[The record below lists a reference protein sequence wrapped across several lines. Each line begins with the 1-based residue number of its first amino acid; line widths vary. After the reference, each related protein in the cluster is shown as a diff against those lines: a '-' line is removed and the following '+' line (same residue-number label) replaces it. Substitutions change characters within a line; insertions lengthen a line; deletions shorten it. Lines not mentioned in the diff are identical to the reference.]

1 MSIVLTLVLET
12 AFPISITQT
21 ADSWA
26 SHNEYLGARDSE
38 QDTVSPPQGQTK
50 TVGYKTVLQQA
61 KDRMLWST

>member
-26 SHNEYLGARDSE
+26 SHNEYLGAGDSE
-38 QDTVSPPQGQTK
+38 QDSVP
-50 TVGYKTVLQQA
+50 
-61 KDRMLWST
+61 STRTDKNSRL